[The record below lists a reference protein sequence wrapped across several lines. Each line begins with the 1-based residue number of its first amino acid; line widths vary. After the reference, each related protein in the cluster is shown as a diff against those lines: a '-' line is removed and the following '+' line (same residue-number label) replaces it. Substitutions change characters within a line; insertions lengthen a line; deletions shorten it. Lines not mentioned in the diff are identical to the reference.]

1 MISVCLELSSLL
13 FEIFSS
19 LFSSFISSSL
29 FSSFFFFFFFFV
41 FFLVFFLSSSPPF
54 SVCSLLILFKLS
66 SLFSFSSSFSFS
78 SLSLLM
84 IESFSSEKFCNCIF
98 KSFISLFF
106 SSICFLLFSFSFIYL
121 SLSSF
126 SV

>member
-1 MISVCLELSSLL
+1 MISVCFELSSL
-13 FEIFSS
+13 FSS

-54 SVCSLLILFKLS
+54 SVCSLLILFIS
-66 SLFSFSSSFSFS
+66 SLFSFSFSFSFS

-98 KSFISLFF
+98 KSFISLLFVF
-106 SSICFLLFSFSFIYL
+106 YNSHFLLLIYHYQL
-121 SLSSF
+121 FLLD
-126 SV
+126 